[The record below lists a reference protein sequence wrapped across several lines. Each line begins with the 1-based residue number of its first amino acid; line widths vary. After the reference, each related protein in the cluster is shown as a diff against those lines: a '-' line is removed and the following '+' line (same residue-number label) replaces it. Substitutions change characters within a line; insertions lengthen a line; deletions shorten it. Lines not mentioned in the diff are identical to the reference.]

1 MIEFE
6 NVNFEELKHMDLEE
20 AKEIVKQFDEV
31 TWLEDVGCEFNGER
45 YGTEALLESDWDD
58 GGKYQY
64 KEEYGLL
71 CKLDNDYTVIEKY
84 DVCIVNDITRSGSY
98 FSKYYYETELRV
110 ERIIEKVIPEVVIPE
125 HTVITIG
132 EQKRE

>member
-6 NVNFEELKHMDLEE
+6 NVNFEELKHMNLEE

-31 TWLEDVGCEFNGER
+31 TLLEDVGCEFNGER
-45 YGTEALLESDWDD
+45 YGTEDLLESDWDD

-71 CKLDNDYTVIEKY
+71 CKVDGEGVVIDKY
-84 DVCIVNDITRSGSY
+84 DICIVNDITRSGSY
-98 FSKYYYETELRV
+98 FSEYNYENEFRAEQIV
-110 ERIIEKVIPEVVIPE
+110 KKVIPEIVIPE

-132 EQKRE
+132 E

>member
-84 DVCIVNDITRSGSY
+84 DV
-98 FSKYYYETELRV
+98 
-110 ERIIEKVIPEVVIPE
+110 
-125 HTVITIG
+125 
-132 EQKRE
+132 

>member
-31 TWLEDVGCEFNGER
+31 IWLEYVGCEFNGER
-45 YGTEALLESDWDD
+45 YSTEALLESDWDD

-98 FSKYYYETELRV
+98 FSEYYYETELRV

-132 EQKRE
+132 E

>member
-6 NVNFEELKHMDLEE
+6 NVNFEELKHMNLEE
-20 AKEIVKQFDEV
+20 AKEIVKQFDGV
-31 TWLEDVGCEFNGER
+31 TCLEEAGCTINGER
-45 YGTEALLESDWDD
+45 YSIEDLLESDWDD

-71 CKLDNDYTVIEKY
+71 CKLDDNRNVIEKY

-98 FSKYYYETELRV
+98 FSEYYYETELRV

-132 EQKRE
+132 E